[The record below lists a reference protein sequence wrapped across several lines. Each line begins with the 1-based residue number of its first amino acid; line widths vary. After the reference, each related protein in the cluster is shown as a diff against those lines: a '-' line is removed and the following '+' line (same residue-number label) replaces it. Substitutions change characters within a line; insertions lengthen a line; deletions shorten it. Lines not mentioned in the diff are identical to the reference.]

1 MGLITDATIIYSSIK
16 TLFPELEQN
25 FKNNDFDSSISNFLH
40 KWLIGL
46 FTQNLNDEVLTF
58 VWDMFLLEGNA
69 ILIQVSLILF
79 AILETQILNNKNKL
93 KGIYSIL
100 NEQFKTVTSKNL
112 IKSYFRNHIYSFDPV
127 KLKMMQRKVTKQYL
141 DTFQSPDEDTITLP
155 IYFSSNFKKCNIK
168 YPYCI
173 NIDNFEIKKEGIH
186 FLIYSRNQEPEI
198 IKDYLC
204 KEGNKKIQSTFSSEI
219 DEEEEEE
226 KIDIYDI
233 LVERRHHICDSVEI
247 DSSESKRINSNLFI
261 ASDTMNEKA
270 TMHRNIVRKRTI
282 ANVSKIPQLAYDQ
295 DQYLQ
300 KATQSFFDTNNK
312 SFY

>member
-1 MGLITDATIIYSSIK
+1 MVFVVIKIITQ
-16 TLFPELEQN
+16 ELEIESN
-25 FKNNDFDSSISNFLH
+25 FKQRLEFL
-40 KWLIGL
+40 KRGETVPSEL
-46 FTQNLNDEVLTF
+46 QNE
-58 VWDMFLLEGNA
+58 
-69 ILIQVSLILF
+69 
-79 AILETQILNNKNKL
+79 
-93 KGIYSIL
+93 L
-100 NEQFKTVTSKNL
+100 NEQLSLF
-112 IKSYFRNHIYSFDPV
+112 YFAI
-127 KLKMMQRKVTKQYL
+127 
-141 DTFQSPDEDTITLP
+141 DT
-155 IYFSSNFKKCNIK
+155 
-168 YPYCI
+168 
-173 NIDNFEIKKEGIH
+173 NFEIKKEGIH

-226 KIDIYDI
+226 KIDIYEI
-233 LVERRHHICDSVEI
+233 IEERRHHICDSVEI